1 MDGPVEDK
9 KSNGSFD
16 SFVHVEMSDLVDAPN
31 GDVKVK
37 TTEGAEKEKGK
48 KEKEKDKKK
57 VKEDNGVIVQDVVPK
72 EVQMQLLASAID
84 GEVGWSVLRPWI
96 CFENL
101 VTCTRTCALISL
113 SCTSGYCGKG

>member
-1 MDGPVEDK
+1 MAVDGPLEDK

-31 GDVKVK
+31 GDTGVKI
-37 TTEGAEKEKGK
+37 TMEDAEKGT

-57 VKEDNGVIVQDVVPK
+57 KTKDDNGVIVQDVVPK

-84 GEVGWSVLRPWI
+84 GEVCIGWELIPTMSISCYR
-96 CFENL
+96 
-101 VTCTRTCALISL
+101 CT
-113 SCTSGYCGKG
+113 KDD